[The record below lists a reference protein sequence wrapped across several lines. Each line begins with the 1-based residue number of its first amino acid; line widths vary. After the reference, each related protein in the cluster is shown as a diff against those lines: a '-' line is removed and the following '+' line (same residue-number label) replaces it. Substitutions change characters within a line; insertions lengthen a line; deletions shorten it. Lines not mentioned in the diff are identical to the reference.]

1 MALKLKNIQLLRD
14 LFSDLLRFNRA
25 RTVLTFSLM
34 LTRSLTS
41 GLGLLLILPLL
52 QLIGL
57 SLGPSASHG
66 VMTHIGNFF
75 RVVHLPMN
83 LVSMLCV
90 YTLIISFLAFL
101 AYFEQIV
108 SASLQQKYTRYLRAH
123 LHQQLLQTPWP
134 FFLKRKM
141 SDILYTLTTQVQG
154 VSLCNHQLLSLMNNL
169 LLILVYTGL
178 ACLLSFKMTLLAVG
192 CAVLLLGLM
201 LPLHSLT
208 SRAGSAHLKQNQTIF
223 QAISE
228 QFAALKMIKGSGLE
242 TQFMDELVTVNASL
256 EHENQRVTMMTARSK
271 LLYSCSSVVLFSVL
285 LYVAI
290 TVLHVPLGALLLLL
304 IVFSR
309 LLPMV
314 SSGQQIYQR
323 ILHQLP
329 AYCEIKDLS
338 RACLAEQAACVSGE
352 ENIVFE
358 SQLEFK
364 HISFCYPSK
373 PECVVIENISFKLKK
388 NSTIAL
394 VGPSGAGKST
404 LADLM
409 VGLLHPTKGEIWVD
423 NQLLQIKNNT
433 SWRRRVAYV
442 TQDVFLFN
450 ASVRDNLT
458 WFGSHQ
464 TDAELWNALDSAAAD
479 FIHDLEHGLDT
490 ILGDRGVR
498 LSGGERQ
505 RIALARALLMKPE
518 LLVLDES
525 TNALDSESLQKI
537 QAALHALSGKLTIVI
552 ISHQHEM
559 SAFATQEIIL
569 TQADNRIQKERIH
582 AESKEHKIL
591 DAYKTP
597 AL

>member
-1 MALKLKNIQLLRD
+1 MRLNLKNIQLLRD
-14 LFSDLLRFNRA
+14 LLGDLFRFNRI
-25 RTVLTFSLM
+25 RTGLTFILM

-66 VMTHIGNFF
+66 VMTYMSAFF
-75 RVVHLPMN
+75 KMIHLPMN

-90 YTLIISFLAFL
+90 YTGIISFLALL
-101 AYFEQIV
+101 AYFEQV
-108 SASLQQKYTRYLRAH
+108 TSASLQQQYTRHLRTH
-123 LHQQLLQTPWP
+123 LHHQLLQTPWP

-141 SDILYTLTTQVQG
+141 SDVLYALTTQVQG
-154 VSLCNHQLLSLMNNL
+154 VSLCNHQLLSLMNNVL
-169 LLILVYTGL
+169 LVVVYTGL

-192 CAVLLLGLM
+192 CALLLLGLM

-208 SRAGSAHLKQNQTIF
+208 SKAGGAHLKQNQTIF

-228 QFAALKMIKGSGLE
+228 QFAAFKMIKGSGLE
-242 TQFMDELVTVNASL
+242 TQFMDELVAVNASL
-256 EHENQRVTMMTARSK
+256 EYENQRVTVMTAKSK
-271 LLYSCSSVVLFSVL
+271 LVYGCSSVMLFSLL

-329 AYCEIKDLS
+329 AYCGIKDLS
-338 RACLAEQAACVSGE
+338 RACLAEQAACVADDE
-352 ENIVFE
+352 EIIFE
-358 SQLEFK
+358 SQIEFK
-364 HISFCYPSK
+364 KVRFCYPSK
-373 PECVVIENISFKLKK
+373 PEHAVIDDLSFTLIK
-388 NSTIAL
+388 NSTTAL
-394 VGPSGAGKST
+394 IGPSGVGKST

-409 VGLLHPTKGEIWVD
+409 VGLLQPTKGEIWID
-423 NQLLQIKNNT
+423 SKPFQISNNN

-442 TQDVFLFN
+442 TQEVFLFN

-458 WFGSHQ
+458 WFSSKQ
-464 TDAELWNALDSAAAD
+464 TDTELWHVLDIAAAD
-479 FIHDLEHGLDT
+479 FVHDLDEGLDT

-505 RIALARALLMKPE
+505 RIALARALLMKPDF
-518 LLVLDES
+518 LVLDES
-525 TNALDSESLQKI
+525 TNSLDSKNLQKI
-537 QAALHALSGKLTIVI
+537 QMALRALHGKMTIVI
-552 ISHQHEM
+552 ISHQDEM
-559 SAFATQEIIL
+559 SAFATQRIVL
-569 TQADNRIQKERIH
+569 TKAGSKQEGSVHGNQKH
-582 AESKEHKIL
+582 TNTAEV
-591 DAYKTP
+591 
-597 AL
+597 